1 MNINFFLDQLEFEN
15 LTFPNSS
22 MEVDEIN
29 VEVES
34 NYTKKRRRTS
44 IYIVNMY
51 VYVKTKC
58 KNEETYTISINHCA
72 NVNFEGNIPDEDKL
86 NQILNEDVPRKLYE
100 HIRALVWNLSSESG
114 FSPIM
119 LRNYDEVIQEQA
131 LTSNTSDDNEI
142 MKNDNADEKED
153 SNKKSSDDIDLSTY
167 EHPVV
172 CKYLNLFRPIKY
184 RHPHLRKCDERIWRI
199 LSQLLFAVGKNVEVV
214 AGKDKSPEIEFDSDN
229 AFTNSENKRRTISS
243 LMTNELKI
251 LMSYLETKLQ
261 NEIPHEI
268 MNTEMDKDYAD
279 KLSNDKSISK
289 EDLLRIF
296 NVKEDNSDT
305 DITSFIHKTFERV
318 AYYELQTLPYNK
330 V

>member
-15 LTFPNSS
+15 LTSPNSS

-29 VEVES
+29 VNVES
-34 NYTKKRRRTS
+34 NYVKKIRRTS

-51 VYVKTKC
+51 VDVKTKY
-58 KNEETYTISINHCA
+58 KKEETYTISINHCA
-72 NVNFEGNIPDEDKL
+72 NVNFEGDIPDEDEL
-86 NQILNEDVPRKLYE
+86 NQILKEDVPRKLYE

-114 FSPIM
+114 FPPIM
-119 LRNYDEVIQEQA
+119 LKNYDEVMQEQA
-131 LTSNTSDDNEI
+131 LTSNTSDDNY
-142 MKNDNADEKED
+142 
-153 SNKKSSDDIDLSTY
+153 LSTY
-167 EHPVV
+167 EHPTV

-184 RHPHLRKCDERIWRI
+184 RHPHFKKCDEHFWTI

-214 AGKDKSPEIEFDSDN
+214 AGKGKLPEIEFDSDN
-229 AFTNSENKRRTISS
+229 AFSNSENKRRTISG
-243 LMTNELKI
+243 LMFNELKV
-251 LMSYLETKLQ
+251 LMSYLEMKIKT
-261 NEIPHEI
+261 EIPHEI

-296 NVKEDNSDT
+296 NVKDDNTDT
-305 DITSFIHKTFERV
+305 NITSFIHKTFERI

>member
-1 MNINFFLDQLEFEN
+1 MNIKIFLDQLEYEN
-15 LTFPNSS
+15 ITYLDSS
-22 MEVDEIN
+22 TEVDEIN
-29 VEVES
+29 VKVES
-34 NYTKKRRRTS
+34 NHSKKRRRTS
-44 IYIVNMY
+44 IYIVEMY
-51 VYVKTKC
+51 VDVKTKY
-58 KNEETYTISINHCA
+58 KNEETYAISVNYCA
-72 NVNFEGNIPDEDKL
+72 NINFEGKIPDEDEI
-86 NQILNEDVPRKLYE
+86 NQILNEDIPRKLYE
-100 HIRALVWNLSSESG
+100 HVRALVWNLSSESG
-114 FSPIM
+114 SSPIM
-119 LRNYDEVIQEQA
+119 LKNYDEVIQEQN
-131 LTSNTSDDNEI
+131 LTSNTSDSNETT
-142 MKNDNADEKED
+142 KDDNADEKED

-184 RHPHLRKCDERIWRI
+184 RHPHLRKCDERIWTI
-199 LSQLLFAVGKNVEVV
+199 LSQLLFAVGKNVEVI
-214 AGKDKSPEIEFDSDN
+214 AGKGKFPEIEFDSDN

-268 MNTEMDKDYAD
+268 MNMEIDKDYDD
-279 KLSNDKSISK
+279 KLCNGKAISK
-289 EDLLRIF
+289 EELYCIF
-296 NVKEDNSDT
+296 NVKKDNSDT